1 MKEIRVSRT
10 ASRGIAIG
18 KAFIVEKI
26 SLEPDSY
33 NVFQEDLKNETQKYD
48 EAVSEAVR
56 QLELLAEEN
65 DIFGAHLEIVMDA
78 VLTQGVH
85 DKILQQNIN
94 VQRALKETAVEWISM
109 FEAME
114 DEYMRERAADI
125 KDICDR
131 LMRILK
137 GIDHNPFDG
146 ISEPVII
153 VAEDLTPSDTA
164 NLNLKYVLGF
174 ITQEG
179 GITSH
184 VSIMAKN
191 IGLPALVGVKEI
203 LDSVRAE
210 DMIIMDAKAGQIL
223 INPEKSVILKYM
235 KQKKVFDQA
244 EAELV
249 RKSRFPAVTSD
260 GHEVSVYANIG
271 SVEETDAL
279 AALHIKGVGLL
290 RSEFL
295 YMESTHFPTEDEQFE
310 AYKAVACQ
318 LEEEVTIRTLD
329 IGGDKTLSYFEFE
342 HEENPYLGWRAI
354 RISLEMKEMFRTQIR
369 ALLRASVYGPVRIMF
384 PMIIAIEEL
393 REARGLVEECK
404 KELRAEDILFNENIQ
419 VGMMIETPASV
430 MCAEEFAKEVDFF
443 SIGTNDLTQYML
455 AVDRGNK
462 KVAPLYNSF
471 HPAVLKSIQKV
482 IEAGHANGIK
492 VGMCGE
498 FASDEQAVKLL
509 LGMGLDEFSMSAAST
524 PLIKDL
530 IRSYSYQDAKQY
542 ADTYRCR

>member
-1 MKEIRVSRT
+1 MKEIHVSRT

-33 NVFQEDLKNETQKYD
+33 SVFQEDLKNETQKYD

-56 QLELLAEEN
+56 QLELLAEDN

-85 DKILQQNIN
+85 DKVLQQSIN

-137 GIDHNPFDG
+137 GINHNPFDG

-153 VAEDLTPSDTA
+153 VAEDLAPSDTA

-179 GITSH
+179 GVTSH

-191 IGLPALVGVKEI
+191 IGLPALVGVKGI
-203 LDSVRAE
+203 LDFVQAE
-210 DMIIMDAKAGQIL
+210 DMVIMDAKAGQIL
-223 INPEKSVILKYM
+223 INPEKSIILKYM
-235 KQKKVFDQA
+235 NQKKVSDQA

-249 RKSRFPAVTSD
+249 RKSRFPAVTAD

-271 SVEETDAL
+271 SVEEVNAL

-369 ALLRASVYGPVRIMF
+369 ALLRASVFGPVRIMF

-393 REARGLVEECK
+393 REARELVEKCK
-404 KELRAEDILFNENIQ
+404 RNLREEDIPFNENIQ

-462 KVAPLYNSF
+462 KVASLYNSF
-471 HPAVLKSIQKV
+471 HPAVLKSIKKV

-509 LGMGLDEFSMSAAST
+509 LGMGLDEFSMSAASI

>member
-18 KAFIVEKI
+18 KVFIVEKI

-85 DKILQQNIN
+85 DKILQQSIN

-271 SVEETDAL
+271 SVEEADAL

-310 AYKAVACQ
+310 AYKAAACQ

-404 KELRAEDILFNENIQ
+404 KELRAEDIPFNENIQ

-482 IEAGHANGIK
+482 IEAGHANGIE

-509 LGMGLDEFSMSAAST
+509 LGMGLDEFSMSAASI

>member
-18 KAFIVEKI
+18 KAFIVKKI

-48 EAVSEAVR
+48 DAVSEAVR

-85 DKILQQNIN
+85 DKILQQSIN

-191 IGLPALVGVKEI
+191 ISLPALVGVKEI

-271 SVEETDAL
+271 SVEEANAL
-279 AALHIKGVGLL
+279 ADLHIKGVGLL

-310 AYKAVACQ
+310 GYKAVACQ

-354 RISLEMKEMFRTQIR
+354 RISLEMKEMFQTQVR

-404 KELRAEDILFNENIQ
+404 KELRAEDIPFNENIQ

-509 LGMGLDEFSMSAAST
+509 LGMGLDEFSMSAASI

>member
-1 MKEIRVSRT
+1 MKEIHVSRT

-33 NVFQEDLKNETQKYD
+33 SVFQEDLKNETQKYD

-56 QLELLAEEN
+56 QLELLAEDN

-85 DKILQQNIN
+85 DKVLQQSIN

-137 GIDHNPFDG
+137 GINHNPFDD

-179 GITSH
+179 GVTSH

-191 IGLPALVGVKEI
+191 IGLPALVGVKGI
-203 LDSVRAE
+203 LDFVQAE
-210 DMIIMDAKAGQIL
+210 DMVIMDAKAGQIL
-223 INPEKSVILKYM
+223 INPEKSIILRYM
-235 KQKKVFDQA
+235 NQKKVSDQA

-249 RKSRFPAVTSD
+249 RKSRFPAVTAD

-271 SVEETDAL
+271 SVEEANAL

-369 ALLRASVYGPVRIMF
+369 ALLRASVFGPVRIMF

-393 REARGLVEECK
+393 REARELVEECK
-404 KELRAEDILFNENIQ
+404 RNLREEDIPFNENIQ

-443 SIGTNDLTQYML
+443 SIGTNDLTQYIL

-471 HPAVLKSIQKV
+471 HPAVLKSIKKV

-509 LGMGLDEFSMSAAST
+509 LGMGLDEFSMSAASI

-530 IRSYSYQDAKQY
+530 IRSYSY
-542 ADTYRCR
+542 

>member
-1 MKEIRVSRT
+1 MKEIHVSRT

-18 KAFIVEKI
+18 KAFIVKKI

-33 NVFQEDLKNETQKYD
+33 SVFQEDLKNETQKYD

-56 QLELLAEEN
+56 QLELLAEDN

-85 DKILQQNIN
+85 DKVLQQSIN

-137 GIDHNPFDG
+137 GINHNPFDD

-179 GITSH
+179 GVTSH

-191 IGLPALVGVKEI
+191 IGLPALVGVKGI
-203 LDSVRAE
+203 LDFVQAE
-210 DMIIMDAKAGQIL
+210 DMVIMDAKAGQIL
-223 INPEKSVILKYM
+223 INPEKSIILKYM
-235 KQKKVFDQA
+235 NQKKVSDQA

-249 RKSRFPAVTSD
+249 RKSRFPAVTAD

-271 SVEETDAL
+271 SVEEVNAL

-369 ALLRASVYGPVRIMF
+369 ALLRASVFGPVRIMF

-393 REARGLVEECK
+393 REARELVEKCK
-404 KELRAEDILFNENIQ
+404 RNLREEDIPFNENIQ

-471 HPAVLKSIQKV
+471 HPAVLKSIKKV

-509 LGMGLDEFSMSAAST
+509 LGMGLDEFSMSAASI

>member
-18 KAFIVEKI
+18 KVFIVEKI

-85 DKILQQNIN
+85 DKILQQSIN

-271 SVEETDAL
+271 SVEEADAL

-310 AYKAVACQ
+310 AYKAAACQ

-393 REARGLVEECK
+393 REARGVVEECK
-404 KELRAEDILFNENIQ
+404 KELRAEDIPFNENIQ

-482 IEAGHANGIK
+482 IEAGHANGIE

-509 LGMGLDEFSMSAAST
+509 LGMGLDEFSMSAASI

>member
-18 KAFIVEKI
+18 KVFIVEKI

-271 SVEETDAL
+271 SVEEADAL

-310 AYKAVACQ
+310 AYKAVACR

-404 KELRAEDILFNENIQ
+404 KELRAEDIPFNENIQ

-482 IEAGHANGIK
+482 IEAGHANGIE

-509 LGMGLDEFSMSAAST
+509 LGMGLDEFSMSAASI

>member
-18 KAFIVEKI
+18 KVFIVEKI

-85 DKILQQNIN
+85 DKILQQSIN

-137 GIDHNPFDG
+137 GIDHNPFEG

-271 SVEETDAL
+271 SVEEADAL

-310 AYKAVACQ
+310 AYKAAACR

-393 REARGLVEECK
+393 REARGVVEECK
-404 KELRAEDILFNENIQ
+404 KELRAEDIPFNENIQ

-482 IEAGHANGIK
+482 IEAGHANGIE

-509 LGMGLDEFSMSAAST
+509 LGMGLDEFSMSAASI

>member
-33 NVFQEDLKNETQKYD
+33 NVSQEDLKNETQKYD

-56 QLELLAEEN
+56 QLELLAEDN

-85 DKILQQNIN
+85 DKILQQSIN

-146 ISEPVII
+146 INEPVII
-153 VAEDLTPSDTA
+153 VAEDLAPSDTA

-191 IGLPALVGVKEI
+191 IGLPALVGVKGI

-271 SVEETDAL
+271 SVEEADAL

-295 YMESTHFPTEDEQFE
+295 YMESKHFPTEDEQFE
-310 AYKAVACQ
+310 AYKAIACQ

-354 RISLEMKEMFRTQIR
+354 RISLEMKEMFRAQIR
-369 ALLRASVYGPVRIMF
+369 ALLRASIFGPVRIMF
-384 PMIIAIEEL
+384 PMIIAVEEL

-404 KELRAEDILFNENIQ
+404 KELRAEDIPFNENIQ

-471 HPAVLKSIQKV
+471 HPAVIKSIQKV

-509 LGMGLDEFSMSAAST
+509 LGMGLDEFSMSAASI